1 MIYLTGD
8 CHGAYE
14 RFSKRQRL
22 RQPFVMTEN
31 DFVIICGDMGLVWA
45 DDREFVY
52 NKKWLSALPFTILW
66 VQGNHE
72 NYDMIAQYPIE
83 MWHGGKTRHIVKDKI
98 ILLERGQIFEIE
110 GKRFFTF
117 GGASTHDIQGGILDR
132 SLPSYEKD
140 RRRANRNGL
149 SYRVK
154 GVSWWAQEL
163 PSVEEM
169 QEGRDNLEK
178 INYCVDFVITHCLS
192 GKMQDKLQRVLSS
205 HGMNK
210 LADKISARQKDIL
223 NDYFDALEERLQY
236 RQWFCGHYH
245 VNCKI
250 DERHTVLYE
259 DIIWNI

>member
-1 MIYLTGD
+1 M
-8 CHGAYE
+8 
-14 RFSKRQRL
+14 
-22 RQPFVMTEN
+22 
-31 DFVIICGDMGLVWA
+31 
-45 DDREFVY
+45 
-52 NKKWLSALPFTILW
+52 
-66 VQGNHE
+66 
-72 NYDMIAQYPIE
+72 
-83 MWHGGKTRHIVKDKI
+83 
-98 ILLERGQIFEIE
+98 LERGQIFEIE

-178 INYCVDFVITHCLS
+178 INYCVNFVVTHCLS